1 MGSII
6 IVIVVF
12 LLAIVGFDKFLI
24 GVAIGAVAGVI
35 MAIIET
41 VQRKKG
47 LKQSSNN
54 TKKKQLRKSSQFN
67 NKDEIDDGIIDLNL
81 MRMIK
86 NNKKTKSKKK
96 SFDWEIQCESCGELL
111 EDCECDWR
119 GQSKQDISQDMDDLE
134 FDEMLD
140 YWDELDEDK

>member
-6 IVIVVF
+6 IVIAVLF
-12 LLAIVGFDKFLI
+12 IAIVGIDKLIIAIAI
-24 GVAIGAVAGVI
+24 GVVAGI
-35 MAIIET
+35 AMAIVET
-41 VQRKKG
+41 IQKKKG
-47 LKQSSNN
+47 K
-54 TKKKQLRKSSQFN
+54 KSSKNKKVKNNFN
-67 NKDEIDDGIIDLNL
+67 KKSRNDTDDELFVDLNL
-81 MRMIK
+81 MK
-86 NNKKTKSKKK
+86 VVKHNPKTSLDKEFS
-96 SFDWEIQCESCGELL
+96 DWETHCESCGELL